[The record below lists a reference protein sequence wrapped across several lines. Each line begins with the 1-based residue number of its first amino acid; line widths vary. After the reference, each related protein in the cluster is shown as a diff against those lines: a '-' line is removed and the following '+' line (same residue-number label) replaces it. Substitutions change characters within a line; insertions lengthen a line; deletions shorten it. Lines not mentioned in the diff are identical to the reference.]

1 MGKVRAEYSV
11 SEEQPH
17 NVVFFDLPKVIS
29 DVSQAVLHNTE
40 DGMYYHTTYLEQSGA
55 QRHKAKES
63 KWSIT
68 SIVQHQIDTQTQL
81 AGALKENCENHDIFF
96 CIPSVLLKVIF
107 LYENNEKEYEHHLE
121 LYKDRGI
128 SLCILC
134 WSGGDFP

>member
-1 MGKVRAEYSV
+1 MFFGKKVMGKVRAEYSV

-17 NVVFFDLPKVIS
+17 NAVFFDLPKVMS

-81 AGALKENCENHDIFF
+81 AGALIKKTVKITTFF
-96 CIPSVLLKVIF
+96 V
-107 LYENNEKEYEHHLE
+107 
-121 LYKDRGI
+121 
-128 SLCILC
+128 
-134 WSGGDFP
+134 FPASRWR